1 MERVL
6 ASYQCGLG
14 LIPDLFVT
22 CGLRLLLVLILA
34 LRVFLRIPPSTKTN
48 TPKFQFNLEIVDKKS
63 HLVECPLLNSNFIF
77 PFLLVQS
84 QCET

>member
-14 LIPDLFVT
+14 LIPDLCVT

-34 LRVFLRIPPSTKTN
+34 LRVFSLNLLPPKKLTLQIPIRSGNSGQKEPLSGMSIF
-48 TPKFQFNLEIVDKKS
+48 KFQFHFSILISSK
-63 HLVECPLLNSNFIF
+63 PM
-77 PFLLVQS
+77 
-84 QCET
+84 